1 VHGGGFTDRRVERG
15 IHKTCGSSQRRY
27 KRADGNRSKEKQR
40 DKEGRR
46 VSNPK
51 PNPKPRLLSHAIPLW
66 RIDYGL
72 RSSTNRNV
80 LLCLIALQPS
90 STRTATRILHSKA
103 AAVPLGCC
111 LVRPLHL
118 QSLGH
123 SRNRCCFIFYFV
135 SLPPSHHSCVCMCSF
150 HTFVLLL
157 FCSCL
162 MIACSAP

>member
-1 VHGGGFTDRRVERG
+1 VGVLSADTRER
-15 IHKTCGSSQRRY
+15 
-27 KRADGNRSKEKQR
+27 DGNRSKETRKA
-40 DKEGRR
+40 EGLATLSLTLSPDCSRTQFR
-46 VSNPK
+46 FGALIMGCAVALTAMCCCASSHCNP
-51 PNPKPRLLSHAIPLW
+51 PP
-66 RIDYGL
+66 
-72 RSSTNRNV
+72 
-80 LLCLIALQPS
+80 
-90 STRTATRILHSKA
+90 TRILHSKA

-123 SRNRCCFIFYFV
+123 SRNRCCFILYFV

-157 FCSCL
+157 FCSCR